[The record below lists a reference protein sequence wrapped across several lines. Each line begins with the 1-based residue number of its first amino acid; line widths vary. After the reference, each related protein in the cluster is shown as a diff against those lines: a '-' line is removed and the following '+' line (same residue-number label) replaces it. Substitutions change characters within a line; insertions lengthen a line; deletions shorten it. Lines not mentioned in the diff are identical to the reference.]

1 MTDPRPILLVILL
14 TLLAGASVSLWR
26 KSNEL
31 DSLKQAVAVERAAAL
46 AERARILWGQ
56 ARANEETV
64 QGWAAAV
71 AYWREHGGTVVRV
84 RPAACAG
91 AVPALPVA
99 AAGAPGVSAS
109 EHRPGTPRDVDASEC
124 EARLNGSVLDAVWI
138 ETVKAWIKKQHEV
151 GND

>member
-1 MTDPRPILLVILL
+1 MPDARDIVTVILL
-14 TLLAGASVSLWR
+14 ALLAGSSWTAWR
-26 KSNEL
+26 NSHEL
-31 DSLKQAVAVERAAAL
+31 DELKKTAAAEKAAAA
-46 AERARILWGQ
+46 AEHARIEREQ
-56 ARANEETV
+56 QRIADETV

-71 AYWREHGGTVVRV
+71 DYWREHGGTVVRV

-91 AVPALPVA
+91 AVSALPVA
-99 AAGAPGVSAS
+99 AAGAPGVPAG
-109 EHRPGTPRDVDASEC
+109 EYRPGAPRDVDASEC